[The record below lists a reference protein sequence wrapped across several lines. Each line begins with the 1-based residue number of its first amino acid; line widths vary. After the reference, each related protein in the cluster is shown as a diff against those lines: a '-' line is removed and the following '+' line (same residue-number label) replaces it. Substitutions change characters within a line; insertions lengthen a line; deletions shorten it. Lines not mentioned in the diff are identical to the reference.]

1 MQIYKVTNN
10 QNIFDVAI
18 AIYGSIEGVFDLL
31 VNNPDLSFDSQ
42 LKGGQE
48 LYWDEDFVVFD
59 TIVDSLSSE
68 KIVPANGERHVYYK
82 ETDKELACVIQING
96 EYDNFALLLSGDG
109 CMVVDWGDNSDLESI
124 SLTSDM
130 RTYNHYFDN
139 EVDQRSV
146 RLYGDFRIKTWD
158 MSSVNGLVLPI
169 RPMIVDELEMNK
181 NKVPFDGLFLFN
193 ETYSVKMSNIEISDL
208 SPIRDMSLSY
218 LELKNIKYTSSD
230 TLNDYLI
237 YVAQH
242 NNQRRNCTVIIDTLP
257 SGEYREPVKD
267 ENGNYVI
274 TSGMEAIYVITH
286 EDAWNEAGA
295 WVFNISGNIY
305 QYENSNIA

>member
-1 MQIYKVTNN
+1 MSRLLFMVQ
-10 QNIFDVAI
+10 
-18 AIYGSIEGVFDLL
+18 SRGVFDLL

>member
-82 ETDKELACVIQING
+82 ETDKELVCVIQING
-96 EYDNFALLLSGDG
+96 EYDNLALLLSGDG

-169 RPMIVDELEMNK
+169 RPIIVDELEMNQ
-181 NKVPFDGLFLFN
+181 NKVPLDGLFLFN

-257 SGEYREPVKD
+257 SGEYQEPVKD

>member
-181 NKVPFDGLFLFN
+181 NKVPLDGLFLFN

>member
-48 LYWDEDFVVFD
+48 LYWDEAFVVFD

-96 EYDNFALLLSGDG
+96 EYDNLALLLSGDG

-169 RPMIVDELEMNK
+169 RPIIVDELEMNQ
-181 NKVPFDGLFLFN
+181 NKVPLDGLFLFN

-257 SGEYREPVKD
+257 SGEYQEPVKD

>member
-96 EYDNFALLLSGDG
+96 EYDNLALLLSGDG

-169 RPMIVDELEMNK
+169 RPIIVDELEMNQ
-181 NKVPFDGLFLFN
+181 NKVPLDGLFLFN

-257 SGEYREPVKD
+257 SGEYQEPVKD